1 MRRLGIIGYGNM
13 GRSILGGLARE
24 IPDLEVGIVE
34 KDPDRRRQA
43 QESAGAAGTAEN
55 VAVHDFTER
64 VRDLGSWADVTVL
77 AIKPQDIADFAESV
91 GSDLGDA
98 ALVSILAGTPMS
110 TIDSLLRPERLCR
123 FMPNLAAL
131 VGEAAVGVSF
141 GAGESVTD
149 PDFRSHAFSVAR
161 ALGTPVEVQED
172 LLAAVTGVSGSGLAY
187 AFRFVHAL
195 ALGGTL
201 EGMTYEQA
209 LETATQMIYGAATL
223 LRENGEHPEAMLS
236 KVTSPGGTT
245 IAGVKALEEG
255 AFTDTVMAAVSAAA
269 QRAREME

>member
-1 MRRLGIIGYGNM
+1 MRRLGIIGYGHM
-13 GRSILGGLARE
+13 GRSIVGGLARE

-34 KDPDRRRQA
+34 KDPDRRREA
-43 QESAGAAGTAEN
+43 QESGSGGDAAEG
-55 VAVHDFTER
+55 VSVQDFTDR
-64 VRDLGSWADVTVL
+64 VPDLGSWADVTVL
-77 AIKPQDIADFAESV
+77 AIKPQDLADFAEAV
-91 GSDLGDA
+91 GSDLDDA
-98 ALVSILAGTPMS
+98 ALVSILAGTPIS
-110 TIDSLLRPERLCR
+110 TIESLLRPERLCR

-141 GAGESVTD
+141 GAGESAAD
-149 PDFRSHAFSVAR
+149 SDFRSHAFAVAR
-161 ALGTPVEVQED
+161 AIGAPVEVRED

-209 LETATQMIYGAATL
+209 LETATQMVYGAATL
-223 LRENGEHPEAMLS
+223 LRENREHPEAMLS